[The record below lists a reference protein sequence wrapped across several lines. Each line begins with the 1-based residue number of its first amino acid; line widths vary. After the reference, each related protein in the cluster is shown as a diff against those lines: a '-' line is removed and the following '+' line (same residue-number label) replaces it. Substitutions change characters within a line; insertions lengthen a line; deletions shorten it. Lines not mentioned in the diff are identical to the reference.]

1 MEELKNGR
9 LQNTRRKESY
19 RREIIEIVQKIENT
33 WILEV
38 ILRFIEGMIKEG

>member
-1 MEELKNGR
+1 MEQLKNGK
-9 LQNTRRKESY
+9 LQNTGRKENY
-19 RREIIEIVQKIENT
+19 RREIIEMVQKIENT